1 MSKRSVIPSSKGD
14 KTFDF
19 LNYTILT
26 IILFV
31 VLYPLYL
38 IIISSFSDPLAVN
51 AGEVVLW
58 FKGFTIDAY
67 QLVFEEGRVW
77 RGYANSIL
85 YTGLDVALAL
95 ALIIPSAY
103 ALSRKDLVGRNI
115 FMFMIVFTMFFSG
128 GLIPMYLLVRDLGM
142 LNTIWSL
149 FVPSAVSAFNL
160 IIARTFFQTSIP
172 DELLESAQID
182 GCSDIKFFFKIVIP
196 LSTPIIAVIALF
208 NAVNQWNAYFPALIY
223 LRDQSLMP
231 LQMIL
236 RDIILENE
244 VGVEAD
250 VLDPEEA
257 AERRRTAEV
266 MKYALILVASIPMLI
281 LYPFLQKYFVKGV
294 MIGSIKG

>member
-85 YTGLDVALAL
+85 YTGFVVALAL
-95 ALIIPSAY
+95 ALIITSAY
-103 ALSRKDLVGRNI
+103 ALSRKDMVVINI
-115 FMFMIVFTMFFSG
+115 F
-128 GLIPMYLLVRDLGM
+128 LL
-142 LNTIWSL
+142 L
-149 FVPSAVSAFNL
+149 F
-160 IIARTFFQTSIP
+160 
-172 DELLESAQID
+172 LL
-182 GCSDIKFFFKIVIP
+182 
-196 LSTPIIAVIALF
+196 
-208 NAVNQWNAYFPALIY
+208 
-223 LRDQSLMP
+223 M
-231 LQMIL
+231 M
-236 RDIILENE
+236 
-244 VGVEAD
+244 
-250 VLDPEEA
+250 
-257 AERRRTAEV
+257 
-266 MKYALILVASIPMLI
+266 
-281 LYPFLQKYFVKGV
+281 
-294 MIGSIKG
+294 